1 MLKGDLGRP
10 DQERGGVSEFKINLR
25 KKYSVG
31 GAFLLLGTD
40 DLLFSILT
48 PRDLLY
54 IAALFDFAK
63 CNTNNAGHGSS
74 IENVL
79 NNFIRNMIISKPP
92 HKSYGRQLYISC
104 NGYSVIV
111 NCSISEIP
119 PDYQDELRKQPK
131 GAEGDGAAHQPHLPI
146 PPEQNQGLRLAL
158 RECQHKVQKVQTTR

>member
-1 MLKGDLGRP
+1 MKGDLGRS

-25 KKYSVG
+25 KKYSVV
-31 GAFLLLGTD
+31 GAFLFLGTD

-79 NNFIRNMIISKPP
+79 NNFTRYMIITQASLQK
-92 HKSYGRQLYISC
+92 YGRQLNISF
-104 NGYSVIV
+104 NGYSVM
-111 NCSISEIP
+111 
-119 PDYQDELRKQPK
+119 
-131 GAEGDGAAHQPHLPI
+131 
-146 PPEQNQGLRLAL
+146 
-158 RECQHKVQKVQTTR
+158 